1 MKSLVSY
8 LYQTPTEFQ
17 SLFSSLLSDQTCI
30 YSMIEE
36 WFIRYIWEESSYS
49 TRFIF
54 NQTNYCLYTLPP
66 RTSLYWCWYDWVS
79 LYFKSL
85 SQWPLLHLST
95 LCRNFLQPLDLHYD
109 WYVLFPL
116 PDPTRLGHYPWYW
129 LLPYWYSLWLFV
141 CFVFH
146 KHIFDTHIIT
156 FNDHI
161 HYKWVYNTVWLL
173 FPEACPFHTIVVHR

>member
-54 NQTNYCLYTLPP
+54 NQTNHCLYSLPP

-95 LCRNFLQPLDLHYD
+95 LCRNLLQPLDLHYD